1 MRKEPTGSYTAQTM
15 VDVRGAQRPLL
26 ALGLGLAIATAG
38 LYAATYINPKKGSP
52 QKECTATEC
61 TVNFPAE
68 SRGSKTTGVGSIEIF
83 GRHVAMAELTNNRAE
98 LLVGPK
104 VLYIPMGYLREA
116 LGLEIELKRTAPDG
130 AIIVFRNNTGARN

>member
-1 MRKEPTGSYTAQTM
+1 M
-15 VDVRGAQRPLL
+15 VEIRGAQRPLL
-26 ALGLGLAIATAG
+26 AAGLGLCICIAG
-38 LYAATYINPKKGSP
+38 LYAATYITPKKGNP
-52 QKECTATEC
+52 QKECTANEC
-61 TVNFPAE
+61 TVNFPADR
-68 SRGSKTTGVGSIEIF
+68 RGSKSTGVGSIEIF

-104 VLYIPMGYLREA
+104 VLYIPKGYLREA